1 MERISLLSVT
11 TEAAVSSQ
19 LVSMPRMI
27 MKIDVKRECMTVK
40 SEKIIIGT
48 RGSPLALWQAN
59 FVKDKL
65 AKISQYIQFD
75 IKVINT
81 SGDWRPQDGE
91 VRLKE
96 SEGGKGQFAKE
107 IEEALL
113 AGVVDIGVHSMK
125 DMETVQPQGL
135 EIPFILEREDPR
147 DAFLSDCAQTIED
160 LPIGAVVGTASMR
173 RGAFLLNMRPDLKVV
188 PFRGNVHTR
197 IEKLRAGQVDA
208 TLLACAGLKRLGLG
222 HEVASIVPENILL
235 PAVAQ
240 GAIGIE
246 IRSQDRNKLS
256 FIDQLNCLKTN
267 ICVAA
272 ERSFLAVLN
281 GSCHTPVGVLATIE
295 VREMTIKA
303 RVVSPDGVFSY
314 ADRIVGQV
322 SSLEQAVSLGVEL
335 GGRMKPHI
343 PEGIL

>member
-1 MERISLLSVT
+1 
-11 TEAAVSSQ
+11 
-19 LVSMPRMI
+19 
-27 MKIDVKRECMTVK
+27 MTVK

-59 FVKDKL
+59 FVMSKL
-65 AKISQYIQFD
+65 AIIRQDITFE

-107 IEEALL
+107 IEDALL
-113 AGVVDIGVHSMK
+113 AGVVDMGVHSMK
-125 DMETVQPQGL
+125 DMETVQPEGL

-160 LPIGAVVGTASMR
+160 LPLGAVVGTASMR
-173 RGAFLLNMRPDLKVV
+173 RGAFLLNYRPDLKIV
-188 PFRGNVHTR
+188 PFRGNVQTR
-197 IEKLRAGQVDA
+197 IDKLRAGQVDA
-208 TLLACAGLKRLGLG
+208 TLLACAGLKRLGLM
-222 HEVASIVPENILL
+222 HEVASLVSEDVLL

-256 FIDQLNCLKTN
+256 FISQINCLKTLF
-267 ICVAA
+267 CVEC
-272 ERSFLAVLN
+272 ERSYLRYVD
-281 GSCHTPVGVLATIE
+281 GSCHTPVGVFARME
-295 VREMTIKA
+295 NGVMRVSA
-303 RVVSPDGVFSY
+303 RVVSPDGVFSC
-314 ADRIVGQV
+314 ADTMEASVV
-322 SSLEQAVSLGVEL
+322 SLEQARSLGLEL
-335 GGRMKPHI
+335 GRRMKPHI